1 MPPLSVPPPAPP
13 PAPLP
18 RPRVQGGASRS
29 AAVPGA
35 RAGLGGATALL
46 ASAALHAAAAA
57 GAIWWG
63 LGRPPERPAR
73 LEVAPEAPRLVAVLP
88 ALEREP
94 EPEGEP
100 ERWLELLP
108 PPEEAPPAPEDDLPE
123 VTLEPEVEAPDPLPR
138 AQPLPLPSDE
148 MARAGRRLRP
158 PAREAS
164 PPARPPLPPPT
175 LPPRAAPAPARA
187 ARAALVG
194 RTLPTPT
201 WPAGLAWQ
209 PAGAVVLLF
218 YVRADGTL
226 ADVRVESGSGLA
238 QLDEHVRAFV
248 ARTWAFEPTG
258 EPRWARNRFVVAAPR

>member
-1 MPPLSVPPPAPP
+1 MTTPPSRPA
-13 PAPLP
+13 AP
-18 RPRVQGGASRS
+18 RPGPRP
-29 AAVPGA
+29 AATTST
-35 RAGLGGATALL
+35 LGGAGALL
-46 ASAALHAAAAA
+46 GSVLVHAAAVA

-63 LGRPPERPAR
+63 VGRPQGHAPR

-94 EPEGEP
+94 EPESEP

-123 VTLEPEVEAPDPLPR
+123 VSLEPEVEAPDLLPR
-138 AQPLPLPSDE
+138 APDLPLPADE
-148 MARAGRRLRP
+148 LARAGRRLHP
-158 PAREAS
+158 PGRQAPSAAPAVAPA
-164 PPARPPLPPPT
+164 PPRSSA
-175 LPPRAAPAPARA
+175 PRAAPTPAPRGPRA
-187 ARAALVG
+187 PLVG

-226 ADVRVESGSGLA
+226 ADVRVELGSGLA

-248 ARTWAFEPTG
+248 ARTWSFEPTG
-258 EPRWARNRFVVAAPR
+258 EPRWARNRFVVVVPR